1 MVLLSRVKFRPC
13 IRRILSLVLELPFVN
28 GGHRRLRSGQ
38 GGIQRNDSVPLFQ
51 KRLVQPGVQF
61 SVPAGE
67 GVPEQL
73 HAAAVGGGEE
83 EEGGIFIFQNHR
95 VPEENMVEAGGLEKE
110 AHPLFHPETI
120 PGEDPVFVHS
130 TEKDAV

>member
-95 VPEENMVEAGGLEKE
+95 VSVRKKPTPFFTRSRFQAKIQFSFMPPRKTPSAMEL
-110 AHPLFHPETI
+110 PSQL
-120 PGEDPVFVHS
+120 
-130 TEKDAV
+130 

>member
-1 MVLLSRVKFRPC
+1 M
-13 IRRILSLVLELPFVN
+13 
-28 GGHRRLRSGQ
+28 RSGQ

-83 EEGGIFIFQNHR
+83 EEGGIFSR
-95 VPEENMVEAGGLEKE
+95 
-110 AHPLFHPETI
+110 ETDVS
-120 PGEDPVFVHS
+120 PKQMEY
-130 TEKDAV
+130 